1 MMEAA
6 PLRIWRPM
14 DLISQSSSLAV
25 RVSPMRLQLHTP
37 GEHAKAAA
45 PYSP

>member
-14 DLISQSSSLAV
+14 DLISPQASPSEFLQCACSLT
-25 RVSPMRLQLHTP
+25 RRENMP
-37 GEHAKAAA
+37 
-45 PYSP
+45 